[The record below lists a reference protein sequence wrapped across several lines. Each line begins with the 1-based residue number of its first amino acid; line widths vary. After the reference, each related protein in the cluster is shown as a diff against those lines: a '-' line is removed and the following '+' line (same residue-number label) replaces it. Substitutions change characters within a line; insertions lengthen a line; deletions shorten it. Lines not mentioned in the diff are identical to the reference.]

1 MPTWDEIKER
11 VEEQGNVR
19 TVTMEELREAYGASR
34 LGVHVRSD
42 ISRALAGVGLG
53 HIPEELPS
61 YQHEQVRLYKKG
73 TTAGELIDTVLS
85 TGEQNDKKLV
95 EQLGDRQA
103 DYADIVQKIRDLVAE

>member
-1 MPTWDEIKER
+1 MSTWDGIKER
-11 VEEQGNVR
+11 VEQQGDIR

-34 LGVHVRSD
+34 LGVHVRNE

-85 TGEQNDKKLV
+85 PGEYNDNKLV
-95 EQLGDRQA
+95 EQLGDGQA
-103 DYADIVQKIRDLVAE
+103 DYADIVQKIRELVAE